1 MRYKVVVGGRGAECY
16 VHLLED
22 EQRQRLFESGVEDDN
37 CEPEVI
43 SEIVNKND
51 IFETDD
57 TFLGPFNN
65 PEHFMIQVYN
75 ENDDLIWESKND
87 HEFEDYI
94 FEFVFEEDKSLIIE
108 DYTKG
113 QFFQYDIEL
122 DEEFDPKK
130 LKPIVTEIGE
140 RVEIITNFTYN
151 ETDLSFFKEYGDYW
165 SKGLTYYLN

>member
-1 MRYKVVVGGRGAECY
+1 MRYKVVVSGRGVECY

-22 EQRQRLFESGVEDDN
+22 EQRQRLFESDVENDN
-37 CEPEVI
+37 CDSDVV
-43 SEIVNKND
+43 SEIIGKND

-57 TFLGPFNN
+57 IFLGPFN
-65 PEHFMIQVYN
+65 ESDSFIIKVYN
-75 ENDDLIWESKND
+75 ENNDLIWESEDD
-87 HEFEDYI
+87 HEFEDHDYEFI
-94 FEFVFEEDKSLIIE
+94 FEDDKSLIVQ

-113 QFFQYDIEL
+113 EFYQYDIEL

-151 ETDLSFFKEYGDYW
+151 EIDLSLFKEYGDYW
-165 SKGLTYYLN
+165 SKGITYYLN

>member
-1 MRYKVVVGGRGAECY
+1 MRYKVVVSGRGAECY

-22 EQRQRLFESGVEDDN
+22 EQRQKLFESEVENGD

-57 TFLGPFNN
+57 IFLGPFNN
-65 PEHFMIQVYN
+65 PEHFMILVYN

-87 HEFEDYI
+87 HEFEDYDFEYI
-94 FEFVFEEDKSLIIE
+94 FEDDKSLIIE

-122 DEEFDPKK
+122 DEEFDSKK
-130 LKPIVTEIGE
+130 LKPIVTEIGD

>member
-1 MRYKVVVGGRGAECY
+1 MTMN
-16 VHLLED
+16 
-22 EQRQRLFESGVEDDN
+22 FE
-37 CEPEVI
+37 
-43 SEIVNKND
+43 
-51 IFETDD
+51 
-57 TFLGPFNN
+57 
-65 PEHFMIQVYN
+65 
-75 ENDDLIWESKND
+75 
-87 HEFEDYI
+87 YI
-94 FEFVFEEDKSLIIE
+94 FEDDKSLIIE

-122 DEEFDPKK
+122 DEEFDSKK

>member
-1 MRYKVVVGGRGAECY
+1 
-16 VHLLED
+16 
-22 EQRQRLFESGVEDDN
+22 
-37 CEPEVI
+37 
-43 SEIVNKND
+43 
-51 IFETDD
+51 
-57 TFLGPFNN
+57 
-65 PEHFMIQVYN
+65 MI
-75 ENDDLIWESKND
+75 DDLIWESKND

-151 ETDLSFFKEYGDYW
+151 ETDLSLFKEYGDYW

>member
-1 MRYKVVVGGRGAECY
+1 
-16 VHLLED
+16 
-22 EQRQRLFESGVEDDN
+22 
-37 CEPEVI
+37 
-43 SEIVNKND
+43 
-51 IFETDD
+51 
-57 TFLGPFNN
+57 
-65 PEHFMIQVYN
+65 MIQVYN